1 VNKSDFLLT
10 GFTSVLTL
18 SEFFLCTTKPWN
30 DKALVNP
37 SGHDVFLIAIY
48 NTITSHCPLE
58 IVNNTRESYEKYD
71 FMEPSGG

>member
-1 VNKSDFLLT
+1 M
-10 GFTSVLTL
+10 
-18 SEFFLCTTKPWN
+18 
-30 DKALVNP
+30 
-37 SGHDVFLIAIY
+37 AIY